1 MTICLVF
8 KIILSFSFVF
18 WAIKKDDQRD
28 IILLI
33 TLKNDYFI
41 QIINIK
47 STNII
52 FYLTMFPLT
61 KIIIYISI
69 KKGKEN
75 NIPLGFYYY

>member
-1 MTICLVF
+1 MT
-8 KIILSFSFVF
+8 KE
-18 WAIKKDDQRD
+18 RD

-75 NIPLGFYYY
+75 NIPLGFYYYY